1 MKEKKKENKKK
12 KAATTTIT
20 RKTKICLIK
29 MIKDP
34 LSFCHFI
41 VYGKHAVY
49 FELLKCFIDIPL
61 IKIVW
66 RIRF

>member
-1 MKEKKKENKKK
+1 MKEKKKEKKK
-12 KAATTTIT
+12 NPATTIIT